1 MNKLARITV
10 ITITAALVFLAGCR
24 AAPIYNVTSAPIEV
38 TNKHS
43 SKDIRKAIQA
53 AGIGLGWIM
62 KAKKAGHIVGTLNLR
77 TFTAIV
83 DIRYN
88 NKTYSITYK
97 DSVGLNYDG
106 TNIHKNYNGW
116 IQNLNRHIQAQLST
130 I

>member
-24 AAPIYNVTSAPIEV
+24 SAPIYNVDNAPVDISA
-38 TNKHS
+38 KHS
-43 SKDIRKAIQA
+43 SKDIKKAIRR
-53 AGIGLGWIM
+53 AGISLGWVI
-62 KAKKAGHIVGTLNLR
+62 KDKKPGQLIGTLNLR

-106 TNIHKNYNGW
+106 TNIHKNYNSW
-116 IQNLNRHIQAQLST
+116 IQNLNRSIQGQLAAL
-130 I
+130 